1 MFVPASTYLE
11 ACPQKQGE
19 HELRMLESQWAEVT
33 MNNLNIDA
41 ACQTLEKELK
51 RLKGEA
57 EVAADL

>member
-1 MFVPASTYLE
+1 
-11 ACPQKQGE
+11 
-19 HELRMLESQWAEVT
+19 